1 MLSRRQIWRRVNTN
15 NYTINS
21 IPVIIGTVTFLNKHV
36 RFKIDKSIND
46 IKYI

>member
-1 MLSRRQIWRRVNTN
+1 MLSRRQIWRRVNTNNTN

-36 RFKIDKSIND
+36 RFKI
-46 IKYI
+46 